1 MTVERGERKRLKLPV
16 SRLPTETWLELP
28 VEIVHGAKPG
38 PRMWLSATVHGD
50 ELNGV
55 EIIRRVLQKLR
66 PDELAGTIIAVPI
79 VNVFGFINQSRYLP
93 DRRDL
98 NRSFPGSARG
108 SMASR
113 LAHLFMSTVVSQCSY
128 GIDLHTGSNHRT
140 NLPQIRADLSDPET
154 LRIARAFRAPVIVD
168 THTRDGS
175 LREAASKKGI
185 CTLLYEGGE
194 PLRFDQ
200 EVITVGV
207 EGILRVM
214 AKLKMRTL
222 DGVRKRRPSLLLEQ
236 TNWVRARRGGV
247 LRLEVEL
254 GQIVKHRQR
263 LGVIADSFGEDSVQ
277 VRASAAG
284 MVIGLVNNPLVNQGD
299 AVVHIGGPLPD
310 PDEPPPPAE

>member
-28 VEIVHGAKPG
+28 VEVLHGIKPG
-38 PRMWLSATVHGD
+38 PRLWLSATVHGD

-55 EIIRRVLQKLR
+55 EIIRRVLQELR
-66 PDELAGTIIAVPI
+66 PSELAGTIIAVPI

-98 NRSFPGSARG
+98 NRSFPGSPRG

-113 LAHLFMSTVVSQCSY
+113 LAHLFMTTVVSQCSY

-154 LRIARAFRAPVIVD
+154 LRIAQAFRAPVIVE

-175 LREAASKKGI
+175 LREAASKRGI

-194 PLRFDQ
+194 PLRFDP
-200 EVITVGV
+200 EAITVGV

-214 AKLKMRTL
+214 AKLKMRPL
-222 DGVRKRRPSLLLEQ
+222 SGVRKRRPSLQLSQ

-247 LRLEVEL
+247 LRLEVEP
-254 GQIVKHRQR
+254 GQIVERRQR

-277 VRASAAG
+277 VRSPSAG

-310 PDEPPPPAE
+310 PDEPRPPAE